1 MRLEITERGPR
12 EFYDEIMYIASNFR
26 KYRGRPEKRT
36 RSQLKTLTGY
46 CVLTILVI
54 AVFLFEYFVDRGGV
68 FLLLAGMMLVCL
80 IYFIAL
86 IIGTRK
92 RIDIMMNEPGTKI
105 IDIDER
111 GVRYEAENQ
120 TLQTKWDD
128 ITNVIINKHSIVF
141 MPRTEIQLMVSIYA
155 KYKEQVLQAV
165 EAAGHM
171 DLVVDN
177 TAKH

>member
-26 KYRGRPEKRT
+26 KYRGRPEKKA
-36 RSQLKTLTGY
+36 RSQMKVYTLY
-46 CVLTILVI
+46 CLASALVTL
-54 AVFLFEYFVDRGGV
+54 VFLFEYFTEHKGV
-68 FLLLAGMMLVCL
+68 FLLLAGMMVVCL
-80 IYFIAL
+80 LMFIAM
-86 IIGTRK
+86 IVGIKK
-92 RIDIMMNEPGTKI
+92 RIGIMMNEPGTKI

-177 TAKH
+177 TAKN